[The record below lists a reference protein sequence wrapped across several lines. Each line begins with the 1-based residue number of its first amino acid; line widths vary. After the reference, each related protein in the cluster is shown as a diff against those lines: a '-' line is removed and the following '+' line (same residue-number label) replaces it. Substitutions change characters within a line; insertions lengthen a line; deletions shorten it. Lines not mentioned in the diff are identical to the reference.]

1 MEIRGQLAVLR
12 SWLLVI
18 VVAAVLAGVA
28 AYFVSVSGVLPP
40 TFEARAQLLVRP
52 PEAANP
58 NEDLQSAQELANINA
73 VIATR
78 PDFLQQVMDRAN
90 IESVLVEDFAKKV
103 SVRSD
108 VELPFIEIIATDGS
122 RQTAVDIAQA
132 MTDQLILASEN
143 FASAPEVPAFVEGA
157 LAATQRQIER
167 TRARVDVLEAI
178 PNRSPA
184 DDLELDSNL
193 ARLISLHQTY
203 AALLG
208 FTREPPASRLIITET
223 PALPREAVSPRP
235 LFNAVISSILALLV
249 ATGVA
254 FVWERLDDRVRT
266 ADDVERVTG
275 LPTIGT
281 IVRMPTERGRKEFYR
296 LATLLFPRSVA
307 AEAFRAIRTNLE
319 FASLDRPLRM
329 ITVTSSVPGEG
340 KSVVSGN
347 LAVAFAQAGRRT
359 VLVDAD
365 LRRPGLHTL
374 FSLQNTMGLTDM
386 VLSDGLGLANVA
398 HETEEP
404 NLRVV
409 TSGAVPANPA
419 ELLGSQRMAVILQRI
434 LAEVDLVILDTP
446 PVGLVTD
453 AALAAARS
461 DSTLLVV
468 SPDESSERVVR
479 KARDALAHVNARV
492 AGVVLNNVSP
502 RDAHANP
509 YYGLYRDD
517 KKTKS
522 RRSEPSPIRL
532 RPRPGPPSGSAEEPR
547 AAAGGSGTDPGEDE
561 R

>member
-12 SWLLVI
+12 SWLFVI

-28 AYFVSVSGVLPP
+28 AYLVSVSGVLPLQY
-40 TFEARAQLLVRP
+40 EARAQVLVKP
-52 PEAANP
+52 PEASNP
-58 NEDLQSAQELANINA
+58 NADPQTAQELANNYA
-73 VIATR
+73 EIATGR
-78 PDFLQQVMDRAN
+78 NFLQAVMDRAN
-90 IESVLVEDFAKKV
+90 IESVLVEDFAKEV

-108 VELPFIEIIATDGS
+108 VELPFIDIVATDGS
-122 RQTAVDIAQA
+122 AQTAVDIAQA
-132 MTDQLILASEN
+132 MVDQLIASESLGGELL
-143 FASAPEVPAFVEGA
+143 APAFVEGA

-167 TRARVDVLEAI
+167 TRARVDVLEAN
-178 PNRSPA
+178 PNRTPA
-184 DDLELDSNL
+184 EDLELDSNL
-193 ARLISLHQTY
+193 ARLVSLHQTY

-208 FTREPPASRLIITET
+208 FITEPPASRLIITET
-223 PALPREAVSPRP
+223 PALPREAVAPRP
-235 LFNAVISSILALLV
+235 LFNAAISSILALLV

-281 IVRMPTERGRKEFYR
+281 IVRMPTERGRQEFYR

-307 AEAFRAIRTNLE
+307 AEAFRAIRTTLE

-359 VLVDAD
+359 ILVDAD

-419 ELLGSQRMAVILQRI
+419 ELLGSQRMAVIMQRI
-434 LAEVDLVILDTP
+434 LAEADIVILDTP

-479 KARDALAHVNARV
+479 KAREALANVNARV

-517 KKTKS
+517 EKTKS
-522 RRSEPSPIRL
+522 QRSKPTPIKL
-532 RPRPGPPSGSAEEPR
+532 RPRPGPTSDSVEEPR
-547 AAAGGSGTDPGEDE
+547 AAAGGSGADPREDQG
-561 R
+561 